1 MNNRNRCCARK
12 KTSDVYC
19 CYDAQIGGVKDKL
32 SLWQQEPRHAKQ
44 EQQGRYPAFQT
55 KAAEMEKV
63 AAEMKEAQLSE

>member
-1 MNNRNRCCARK
+1 
-12 KTSDVYC
+12 
-19 CYDAQIGGVKDKL
+19 
-32 SLWQQEPRHAKQ
+32 LWQQEPRHAKQ